1 MALQSTFRIARR
13 NLGRNL
19 RRTILAVTAIA
30 VGQLAFLGVS
40 ALMHGYAN
48 QYFDSITG
56 PFVGHIQIHQP
67 DWRDERSVDLTIHN
81 ATEVL
86 EIVRAHDDVRN
97 ASARIYAPSLVAVE
111 HDGFMGMVMG
121 IDPRDESHDDGL
133 LSGLK
138 QTHPLGERRVVV
150 GRIFA
155 DKNGIEKGM
164 ELALVGQDID
174 GSIANNLFTVT
185 DVINS
190 PVAMV
195 NTMGIVMSLEDARDY
210 LRMDDDANEIIIHL
224 EDKEMA
230 SPVAA
235 DLLSDPILAHL
246 EILGWRDLVPHLLTM
261 IEFVDVYK
269 FIVLFIVCIAAIAGI
284 ANTMMMSMFERIHE
298 FGMLLSLG
306 CNPGRLARLIL
317 IEASLLALIG
327 LIIGSGI
334 GIGLVTLTS
343 DQGIDY
349 ARMGGN
355 ESSFE
360 VAFQGLQMSSHV
372 YPNLTTSDILIGIA
386 AILLTAIIATIWPIL
401 HVIHLEPVE
410 VMRS

>member
-13 NLGRNL
+13 NLGRNR
-19 RRTILAVTAIA
+19 RRTLLAITAIA
-30 VGQLAFLGVS
+30 IGQIAFLGVS

-48 QYFDSITG
+48 QYFESITG
-56 PFVGHIQIHQP
+56 PFVGHIQIHQSQ
-67 DWRDERSVDLTIHN
+67 WRDERSVDLTIRN
-81 ATEVL
+81 TTEVL
-86 EIVRAHDDVRN
+86 NIVRAHDGVRN

-111 HDGFMGMVMG
+111 QDGFMGMVMG
-121 IDPRDESHDDGL
+121 IDPQDESHDDGL
-133 LSGLK
+133 LSGLP
-138 QTHPLGERRVVV
+138 QTHQLGERKVIV

-155 DKNGIEKGM
+155 EKNGIKKGM

-174 GSIANNLFTVT
+174 GSIANDLFTVT

-195 NTMGIVMSLEDARDY
+195 NTMGIVMSLENARDY

-230 SPVAA
+230 PEIAA
-235 DLLSDPILAHL
+235 DLRSNPILSNL

-284 ANTMMMSMFERIHE
+284 ANTMMMSTFERIHE

-317 IEASLLALIG
+317 IEAALLAFIG
-327 LIIGSGI
+327 LLIGSGI
-334 GIGLVTLTS
+334 SIGLVSLTS
-343 DQGIDY
+343 EEGIDY

-360 VAFQGLQMSSHV
+360 VEFQGLQMSSHV
-372 YPNLTTSDILIGIA
+372 YPILTTADIIVGIV
-386 AILLTAIIATIWPIL
+386 AILLTAILATIWPIL